1 MHTSPSPPKAASP
14 FSGNVPT
21 EEEEEDDSEGGG
33 LELKGYGS
41 NLRKRMLGERVEGRQ
56 ILFQDNAN
64 DMVIGS
70 PGPVATKVANRQPTP
85 QIYRRKDRK
94 ENDAMQVATPGP
106 KSRDAPMEGE
116 EGEMVKSDGEEIS
129 FDDALSPPS
138 SATKTEKTVEQ
149 KAEEEEEES
158 SK

>member
-1 MHTSPSPPKAASP
+1 
-14 FSGNVPT
+14 VPT
-21 EEEEEDDSEGGG
+21 EEEEEEEEDDSEGGG
-33 LELKGYGS
+33 LELKGHGS
-41 NLRKRMLGERVEGRQ
+41 NIRKRMLGERVEGRQ
-56 ILFQDNAN
+56 ILFQESAN
-64 DMVIGS
+64 NEMDIGS
-70 PGPVATKVANRQPTP
+70 PGPVAAKVANRGRTP
-85 QIYRRKDRK
+85 AQYRRKGGM

-116 EGEMVKSDGEEIS
+116 EGEMVKSNVDEIS

-149 KAEEEEEES
+149 KEEVES